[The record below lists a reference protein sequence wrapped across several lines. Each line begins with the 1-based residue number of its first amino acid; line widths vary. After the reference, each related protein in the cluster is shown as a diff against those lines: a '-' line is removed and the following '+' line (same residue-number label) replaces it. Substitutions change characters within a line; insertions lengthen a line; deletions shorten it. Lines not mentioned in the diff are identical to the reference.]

1 MNFMIADH
9 VDIQELTRMR
19 IAYIRDEQGSI
30 SEQDE
35 QIMLKQLPEYFEK
48 HLGKD
53 LFAFA
58 AKENNEIVATALLLI
73 IEKPSNPNFITGLI
87 GNVLNVYTMP
97 DHRRQG
103 ISAKLMENLIS
114 FAKEHNL
121 DFVELK
127 ATTEGYPLYK
137 KIGFTEHNSDYT
149 DMRLFF

>member
-58 AKENNEIVATALLLI
+58 AKENNEIV
-73 IEKPSNPNFITGLI
+73 F
-87 GNVLNVYTMP
+87 
-97 DHRRQG
+97 
-103 ISAKLMENLIS
+103 
-114 FAKEHNL
+114 
-121 DFVELK
+121 LK
-127 ATTEGYPLYK
+127 
-137 KIGFTEHNSDYT
+137 
-149 DMRLFF
+149 R

>member
-1 MNFMIADH
+1 
-9 VDIQELTRMR
+9 
-19 IAYIRDEQGSI
+19 
-30 SEQDE
+30 
-35 QIMLKQLPEYFEK
+35 MLKKLPEYFEK

-97 DHRRQG
+97 DYRRQG